1 MTTCGLDYFGAD
13 GNDYSKLRAERVFVL
28 LLCNEMFRS
37 PRWYFASTFCTTVHN
52 QKQSRNS
59 MYIATTSVVP
69 IYVCTTY
76 LNGTKSCMMSS
87 PLFDLNQNRCIL
99 PEYCP
104 QNYSIL
110 PDWNRPR
117 RNYPSFPPHNT
128 VPDRFRKAI
137 NISRKSNK
145 IYKKMSWSENSQTL
159 TESWPS
165 MDIPQSSQSD
175 VMTSILRTWL
185 AKIVWKRSSRT
196 RPNNACVLQAAIFG
210 SPLFFCCL
218 KILLFDASL
227 SHKMIDIWSSF
238 LCLR

>member
-1 MTTCGLDYFGAD
+1 M
-13 GNDYSKLRAERVFVL
+13 L
-28 LLCNEMFRS
+28 LLCNEVFRS

-110 PDWNRPR
+110 PDWNHPR
-117 RNYPSFPPHNT
+117 RNYPSFQPHNT

-145 IYKKMSWSENSQTL
+145 IYKKWVEVKIAKPWLKVGQVWTFRNLRSLMSWLQFFAHDWPKSCEKGVAGLGL
-159 TESWPS
+159 TMLVSCRQPYL
-165 MDIPQSSQSD
+165 
-175 VMTSILRTWL
+175 VHLY
-185 AKIVWKRSSRT
+185 
-196 RPNNACVLQAAIFG
+196 
-210 SPLFFCCL
+210 FFVVL